1 MRSFAVRRWA
11 SSPAAV
17 MVLKHLSIVVA
28 VLVGLAVFGLLTTRQ
43 LTSRNG
49 LVSWNFA
56 AGVYI
61 VMTWWRMLRASVA
74 RIRQRAAA
82 DDFSDVVLLFLSIAA
97 ALASVAG
104 IAVGLLGVKDVAP
117 DIALVH
123 AGEAFLTILV
133 SWAFLH
139 TLFTTH
145 YAHRYYSEREEGTRL
160 PLRFPDGVEEPDY
173 WDFLYFS
180 FTIGVASQT
189 ADVEVGST
197 TMRRLA
203 LLHSVLS
210 FLFNTTILALAINV
224 GASLL

>member
-1 MRSFAVRRWA
+1 
-11 SSPAAV
+11 
-17 MVLKHLSIVVA
+17 MVLKHLSIFVA
-28 VLVGLAVFGLLTTRQ
+28 LVVGLAVFGLLTTRQ
-43 LTSRNG
+43 FTSRNA
-49 LVSWNFA
+49 LVSWNIA

-74 RIRQRAAA
+74 RIRRRAAS
-82 DDFSDVVLLFLSIAA
+82 DDFSDVVLLFLSIGA
-97 ALASVAG
+97 ALASIAG
-104 IAVGLLGVKDVAP
+104 IAVGLLGVKDAAP
-117 DIALVH
+117 DIALEH
-123 AGEAFLTILV
+123 AGDAILTILI

-145 YAHRYYSEREEGTRL
+145 YAHRYYSERGEGTRL
-160 PLRFPDGVEEPDY
+160 PLRFPDGIEEPDY

-189 ADVEVGST
+189 ADVAVGST